1 MTVRSRVSV
10 VMALVMIGLGL
21 ALLGRTIAAGGGE
34 AGILL
39 GVAFVAAGAGRLYL
53 ERRRS

>member
-1 MTVRSRVSV
+1 MTGRSRVSV

-21 ALLGRTIAAGGGE
+21 ALLG
-34 AGILL
+34 
-39 GVAFVAAGAGRLYL
+39 VAFVAAGAGRLYL